1 MIVLGIETSCDET
14 AAAVVESGRSILS
27 NVVHTQFDL
36 HSRFGGV
43 VPELASRRHVEVISM
58 VVEEALRKAG
68 VGVHFLD
75 GLAVTQGPGLV
86 GSLLVGLNM
95 AKAISYVTGLPLA
108 GVNHLEAHVAA
119 GFLGGDMPE
128 FPLAALV
135 VSGGHTNL
143 YLVKGPMDFE
153 LYGQTRD
160 DAAGEAFDKVAKL
173 LGLGYPGG
181 VAIEAVANL
190 GDAERFSLPRPM
202 LGQGLDFSFSG
213 LKTAVLN
220 LVNRDFPDRQLNSR
234 DLADVAASFQA
245 AVVDVL
251 TEKTRALLRQL
262 EVKGLIL
269 AGGVAA
275 NQRLRKEMAL
285 VAEDA
290 GLPFI
295 VPNVEFCTDNG
306 AMLACLGYYHLN
318 AGKRLYLSADC
329 YSRVPETSS
338 G

>member
-14 AAAVVESGRSILS
+14 AAAVVESGRTILS

-36 HSRFGGV
+36 HARFGGI
-43 VPELASRRHVEVISM
+43 VPELASRRHVEVIIP
-58 VVEEALRKAG
+58 VVEEALRQAG
-68 VGVHFLD
+68 SKLNSID

-86 GSLLVGLNM
+86 GSLLVGLNL

-108 GVNHLEAHVAA
+108 GVNHLEAHAAA

-143 YLVKGPMDFE
+143 YRVRGPMDFE
-153 LYGQTRD
+153 LFGQTRD
-160 DAAGEAFDKVAKL
+160 DAPVAAFVKVGVL
-173 LGLGYPGG
+173 LGLGFPVGA
-181 VAIEAVANL
+181 AIEAVDKL
-190 GDAERFSLPRPM
+190 GDPERFQFPRPM

-220 LVNRDFPDRQLNSR
+220 LVNREFKDGEINSR
-234 DLADVAASFQA
+234 DLADLAASFQA

-251 TEKTRALLRQL
+251 TGKTSALLEQL
-262 EVKGLIL
+262 KVKGLIL
-269 AGGVAA
+269 CGGVAA
-275 NQRLRKEMAL
+275 NQKLRGEMAL
-285 VAEDA
+285 VADSA

-295 VPNVEFCTDNG
+295 LPNVEFCTDNG
-306 AMLACLGYYHLN
+306 AMLACLGYHHLT
-318 AGKRLYLSADC
+318 AGYRLGMSADAF
-329 YSRVPETSS
+329 SRVPVTS
-338 G
+338 GA

>member
-27 NVVHTQFDL
+27 NVVQTQFDL
-36 HSRFGGV
+36 HGRFGGV
-43 VPELASRRHVEVISM
+43 VPELASRRHVEVITM
-58 VVEEALRKAG
+58 VVGEALRQAG
-68 VGVHFLD
+68 VKLHFLD

-119 GFLGGDMPE
+119 GFMGGDLPE

-143 YLVKGPMDFE
+143 YLVKGPMSFE

-160 DAAGEAFDKVAKL
+160 DAAGEAFDKVAQL
-173 LGLGYPGG
+173 LGLGFPGG
-181 VAIEAVANL
+181 AAIETAANL
-190 GDAERFSLPRPM
+190 GDPERFPFPRPM
-202 LGQGLDFSFSG
+202 LGEGLDFSFSG

-220 LVNRDFPDRQLNSR
+220 LVNSEFPDRQLNSR
-234 DLADVAASFQA
+234 DLSDVAASFQA

-251 TEKTRALLRQL
+251 AGKTKTLLRQL
-262 EVKGLIL
+262 KVKGLIL

-285 VAEDA
+285 VAEDMD
-290 GLPFI
+290 LPFI

-306 AMLACLGYYHLN
+306 AMLACLGYHH
-318 AGKRLYLSADC
+318 LSAGYRLNFSADA
-329 YSRVPETSS
+329 YSRVPTTPS